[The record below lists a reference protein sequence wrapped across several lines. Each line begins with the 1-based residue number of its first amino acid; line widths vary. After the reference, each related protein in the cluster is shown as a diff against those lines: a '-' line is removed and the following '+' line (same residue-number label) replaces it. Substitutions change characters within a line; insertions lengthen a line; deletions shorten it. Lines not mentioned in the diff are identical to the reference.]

1 MPSPGDDDDYDSPGQ
16 RLRAGGAPVLLHL
29 ADGSRHGG
37 GTACTTRAGR
47 RRATRPRSSASTRP
61 RAATCSSSCART
73 STPRATRTRCPAARA
88 DLLPDPHP
96 AKAPNELRV
105 VLVRARGSSRWM
117 RARLS
122 KATTSD
128 PRCVLKLSKGS
139 DETFTSATRWKSLN
153 PVWLERFGF
162 LCDDT
167 AENVLRN
174 ECCLEVT
181 VEDVDEMS
189 GNDFMGLAKV
199 PIAPLADHEPS
210 RAWHKLL
217 SRKGAPDKERG
228 ELELFARWLYNP
240 LKDESLL
247 LPEED
252 ESCFET
258 PEQMAAFK
266 PNELIVVLVRAR
278 GLLAMDGPSHLARMR
293 KGANANAGS
302 SDPFVR
308 FVLLGARDGD
318 TTTPG
323 KSKEKHRSK
332 VIRASVR
339 PRWEQR
345 FTFGLTHAGAVLR
358 ARVYDHD
365 DASSPDF
372 MGRCDVR
379 CGGFNDRR
387 SHRSWFRLTDDSKEG
402 RFDKQR
408 GELEIVTRWHYTPER
423 VTDGHIPVPE
433 APGRGVPE
441 EAAERV
447 VAVAA
452 RAQPAGAGWAGL
464 WRAARQLPRQEEGGR
479 ERRRRRPRGSSD
491 PVVTLKIVG
500 PRRRQAAE
508 DEHRA
513 QEHQPGLKETFLSR
527 STRRCTAT
535 ARSSKSSSTTST
547 TSRATTSTSR
557 RAPGPPPTARCTAS
571 TTSSSPRRR
580 AAAAPPARS
589 DLSRT
594 ADARVARR
602 GRRGRGAPPPAPA
615 PAAPLDD
622 DLGEIELLCARY
634 LARRRPVRLHPA
646 RRGGRER
653 GVEKE
658 LKKSTRRPASRRP
671 PTRPPASL

>member
-1 MPSPGDDDDYDSPGQ
+1 MQ
-16 RLRAGGAPVLLHL
+16 LILRAYFDPARDTDTVLPL
-29 ADGSRHGG
+29 
-37 GTACTTRAGR
+37 
-47 RRATRPRSSASTRP
+47 
-61 RAATCSSSCART
+61 
-73 STPRATRTRCPAARA
+73 PAA

-96 AKAPNELRV
+96 TKAPNELRV
-105 VLVRARGSSRWM
+105 VLVRARGLIPRDSSGVF
-117 RARLS
+117 A

-153 PVWLERFGF
+153 PGGLERFGF

-167 AENVLRN
+167 AEGVLRN

-217 SRKGAPDKERG
+217 SSKGAPDKERG

-240 LKDESLL
+240 LKDESLP

-278 GLLAMDGPSHLARMR
+278 GLLAMDGPGHLAHAQGRGR
-293 KGANANAGS
+293 RRGL

-308 FVLLGARDGD
+308 FELLGARGGD

-332 VIRASVR
+332 VIRAWCGRAGSR
-339 PRWEQR
+339 PA
-345 FTFGLTHAGAVLR
+345 FGLTHAGAVLR
-358 ARVYDHD
+358 ARVYDRD

-408 GELEIVTRWHYTPER
+408 GELEIVTRWHYNPER

-433 APGRGVPE
+433 DELVEEHPTKPPNELVVVVVRARNLPAMDGPGFG
-441 EAAERV
+441 
-447 VAVAA
+447 A
-452 RAQPAGAGWAGL
+452 RLGG
-464 WRAARQLPRQEEGGR
+464 RQEEGRR
-479 ERRRRRPRGSSD
+479 ERRRRRPRGPSD

-500 PRRRQAAE
+500 LEAGGKPQKTSIVRKNTNPVFKESFSFEVDQEMYADGAAAQDRRR
-508 DEHRA
+508 R
-513 QEHQPGLKETFLSR
+513 L
-527 STRRCTAT
+527 RRPLGQ
-535 ARSSKSSSTTST
+535 RLHG
-547 TSRATTSTSR
+547 R
-557 RAPGPPPTARCTAS
+557 G
-571 TTSSSPRRR
+571 RR
-580 AAAAPPARS
+580 AARPLRRPQGAPPVRQVPAEG
-589 DLSRT
+589 
-594 ADARVARR
+594 RR
-602 GRRGRGAPPPAPA
+602 GRRR
-615 PAAPLDD
+615 
-622 DLGEIELLCARY
+622 
-634 LARRRPVRLHPA
+634 ARR
-646 RRGGRER
+646 
-653 GVEKE
+653 
-658 LKKSTRRPASRRP
+658 
-671 PTRPPASL
+671 PT